1 MILLYLL
8 ADCETELKKW
18 TTLKEHFQNISVVL
32 NKMNDTSIPSV
43 KTIVAS
49 LRVFVEEKLSLIET
63 EIRYF

>member
-1 MILLYLL
+1 MMLLYLL

-32 NKMNDTSIPSV
+32 NKMNDTSITSV
-43 KTIVAS
+43 QTIVTS
-49 LRVFVEEKLSLIET
+49 LRAFVELKLSMIET